1 MLSMTSSRINV
12 RSRFAL
18 FSLGLALTLPLAAR
32 AAAPATAQIGPNFQY
47 GSAAFAEVA
56 QTSYRAVGLS
66 GASVGMYGEFGDW
79 ISAAYLNT
87 GVPLGDGSG
96 SLSEALDAR
105 AAAIRA
111 ASGEARVKLERG
123 TATWA
128 HTFIKKAVPKFS
140 LERGFELANVVRTGE
155 RQCLAQSF
163 IISALLQR
171 AGMQAGAVMV
181 WANPEGKQSN
191 LGHVVS
197 TVRLSGKD
205 GGSGNDLLV
214 DASDPTPFMRHQGLL
229 VKTGERYTFV
239 KPTYGADDSISGY
252 TAADSGSRLSVAAT
266 APLTLSY
273 LHSQFDYYRGERAI
287 GGFMGTGVG
296 RATPDGLKQSALY
309 LKRAVQED
317 PQNALAT
324 FVLGHVL
331 GRQGQAALA
340 SAQYQKASALY
351 TAQGHMPG
359 GVQTAIDALRKAA
372 VPGKS

>member
-1 MLSMTSSRINV
+1 MLPTTRTRNTF
-12 RSRFAL
+12 RSRFTL
-18 FSLGLALTLPLAAR
+18 LSLGLTLALPLAAQ

-56 QTSYRAVGLS
+56 QTSYKVAGLPGS
-66 GASVGMYGEFGDW
+66 FDDW
-79 ISAAYLNT
+79 LAAAYLKT

-96 SLSEALDAR
+96 SLSDALDAR

-111 ASGEARVKLERG
+111 ASGEARIRLERG

-128 HTFIKKAVPKFS
+128 HTFIKKAIPKFS

-197 TVRLSGKD
+197 TVRLSAKD

-229 VKTGERYTFV
+229 VKTGEHYTFV

-252 TAADSGSRLSVAAT
+252 TSADSGSRLSVAAT

-273 LHSQFDYYRGERAI
+273 LHSQFDYYRGERAT

-296 RATPDGLKQSALY
+296 KAT
-309 LKRAVQED
+309 R
-317 PQNALAT
+317 T
-324 FVLGHVL
+324 
-331 GRQGQAALA
+331 A
-340 SAQYQKASALY
+340 SSRVLY
-351 TAQGHMPG
+351 T
-359 GVQTAIDALRKAA
+359 
-372 VPGKS
+372 

>member
-1 MLSMTSSRINV
+1 MHPMT
-12 RSRFAL
+12 RSK
-18 FSLGLALTLPLAAR
+18 FSLRPRLTLMVLALTLPLAAQ
-32 AAAPATAQIGPNFQY
+32 AAAPAITAQIGPNFQY
-47 GSAAFAEVA
+47 GSAAFAEVV
-56 QTSYRAVGLS
+56 QTSYKVAGQQGS
-66 GASVGMYGEFGDW
+66 FDDW
-79 ISAAYLNT
+79 ISAAYLKA
-87 GVPLGDGSG
+87 GVPLGDSAG

-105 AAAIRA
+105 AAAVRA
-111 ASGEARVKLERG
+111 ASGEARIKLERG

-128 HTFIKKAVPKFS
+128 HTFIKKAIPKFS

-197 TVRLSGKD
+197 VVRLSG
-205 GGSGNDLLV
+205 GNDLLV

-239 KPTYGADDSISGY
+239 KPIYSQGDSISGY
-252 TAADSGSRLSVAAT
+252 MAADSGTQLSVKAT

-296 RATPDGLKQSALY
+296 KATPDGLKQSALY

-331 GRQGQAALA
+331 KRQGQLDLA
-340 SAQYQKASALY
+340 KLQYQKASALY
-351 TAQGHMPG
+351 TAQGHTPG
-359 GVQTAIDALRKAA
+359 GVQTALDALSKAA

>member
-1 MLSMTSSRINV
+1 MLSTDKPKPNLRP
-12 RSRFAL
+12 RFAL
-18 FSLGLALTLPLAAR
+18 MVLALTLPLAAQ
-32 AAAPATAQIGPNFQY
+32 AAAPAVTAQIGPNFQY
-47 GSAAFAEVA
+47 GSAAFTEVA
-56 QTSYRAVGLS
+56 QTSYTIAGLPGS
-66 GASVGMYGEFGDW
+66 FEDW
-79 ISAAYLNT
+79 MAAAYLKT
-87 GVPLGDGSG
+87 GVPLGDSSG

-111 ASGEARVKLERG
+111 ASGESKVKLERG

-128 HTFIKKAVPKFS
+128 HTFIKKAIPKFS
-140 LERGFELANVVRTGE
+140 LERGFELANVVKTGE

-163 IISALLQR
+163 IISGLLQR

-181 WANPEGKQSN
+181 WANPEGKLSN

-197 TVRLSGKD
+197 TVRLN
-205 GGSGNDLLV
+205 SGNDLLV
-214 DASDPTPFMRHQGLL
+214 DASDPTPFMRHLGLL

-239 KPTYGADDSISGY
+239 KPIYSADDSISGY
-252 TAADSGSRLSVAAT
+252 TAADSGSRLSVGAT

-296 RATPDGLKQSALY
+296 KATPDGLKQSALY

-331 GRQGQAALA
+331 RRQGQLDLA
-340 SAQYQKASALY
+340 KVQYQKASALY

-359 GVQTAIDALRKAA
+359 GVQTALAALNKAA
-372 VPGKS
+372 APGKS

>member
-1 MLSMTSSRINV
+1 MLSTP
-12 RSRFAL
+12 RFRTDLRARVAL
-18 FSLGLALTLPLAAR
+18 LSLALVLVPGAQ
-32 AAAPATAQIGPNFQY
+32 AAAPAITAQIGPNFQY

-56 QTSYRAVGLS
+56 QTSYKVAGLQGS
-66 GASVGMYGEFGDW
+66 FDDW
-79 ISAAYLNT
+79 LAAAYLKT
-87 GVPLGDGSG
+87 GVPLGDSSG
-96 SLSEALDAR
+96 SLTEALDAR

-128 HTFIKKAVPKFS
+128 HTFIKKAIPKFS

-163 IISALLQR
+163 IISGLLQR

-181 WANPEGKQSN
+181 WANPEGKESN

-197 TVRLSGKD
+197 TVRLS
-205 GGSGNDLLV
+205 SGNDLLV

-239 KPTYGADDSISGY
+239 KPIYSADDSITGY
-252 TAADSGSRLSVAAT
+252 TAADSGTRLSVKAT

-273 LHSQFDYYRGERAI
+273 LHSQFDYYRGERAT

-331 GRQGQAALA
+331 KRQGQPDLA
-340 SAQYQKASALY
+340 KLQYQKASALY

-359 GVQTAIDALRKAA
+359 GVQTALAALSKAA